1 MAVVRLMI
9 KIENLSFS
17 YRNKQIFE
25 NLNLNIEKEKIVSI
39 IGPNG
44 CGKSTLVKILVGLNS
59 YNGKII
65 IDNKLL
71 LKDTQKEIRKKIGV
85 VFTNPDNQ
93 FVAETVMDDVAFTLE
108 NMNYKKEDIRKKIE
122 EVTKYLG
129 IYDIL
134 ESNPHELNANQ
145 KQLVSLASAL
155 VHDPKI
161 LILDEALTSF
171 DPVEK
176 DRVVK
181 LLQELNKK
189 GLTVINISHDIE
201 DTLISDKIFVM
212 NNGKIVLVGAKDEIY
227 KEEKTLKSLG
237 FNLPF
242 IVDLSNR
249 LMFYNLIDHVIY
261 DMKELVDTL
270 WK

>member
-1 MAVVRLMI
+1 MAVVRTMI
-9 KIENLSFS
+9 KIENLNFS
-17 YRNKQIFE
+17 YRNKKVFE
-25 NLNLNIEKEKIVSI
+25 NLNLDIEKGKIVSI

-44 CGKSTLVKILVGLNS
+44 CGKSTLVKILLGLIH
-59 YNGKII
+59 YNGRIT
-65 IDNKLL
+65 IDNILL
-71 LKDTQKEIRKKIGV
+71 LKDNQKDIRKKIGV
-85 VFTNPDNQ
+85 VFTNPDHQ
-93 FVAETVMDDVAFTLE
+93 FVAETVMDDIAFTLE

-122 EVTKYLG
+122 EITKYLG

-134 ESNPHELNANQ
+134 ESNPHDLNVNQ

-155 VHDPKI
+155 VHDPEI

-176 DRVVK
+176 DK
-181 LLQELNKK
+181 IITLLKELNDK

-201 DTLISDKIFVM
+201 DTLISDEIFVM
-212 NNGKIVLVGAKDEIY
+212 NNGQIVFSGSKEQMY
-227 KEEKTLKSLG
+227 KEEKLLKSLG

-242 IVDLSNR
+242 IVELSNR

-261 DMKELVDTL
+261 DMKELVDVL